1 MSRVLLDYP
10 HRGAGHCGSG
20 ALRDLLDW
28 SDLGWD
34 GPPDEGLVFGLGG
47 GLGFSYLRV
56 PGLVP
61 PVYMVGRGGD
71 MEVDLLARLGATVD
85 LRRTDDPVLGWQ
97 WVRDEL
103 DSGRPVMVWADI
115 AELPYLR
122 VRLQMSRHD
131 VVVIGYDDDEQV
143 AYVVD
148 NDREDVQSVPYDALA
163 RARSSKAFPEPTR
176 HATFATTWP
185 QHLPDLA
192 AVAADAF
199 AASADSMRT
208 GGADL
213 VDLSLLPQGSV
224 SGTGLAGVQALAD
237 DIPTWPDVL
246 DETTLE
252 SALRALP
259 VFIEKAG
266 TGGGL
271 FRLLQAACC
280 HDVATRTG
288 SASSRAAG
296 EAYDRC
302 AQAWSHLASSAS
314 EDGPAAARSSWVAR
328 AAAALP
334 ALEAEATAALQA
346 AADELGC

>member
-28 SDLGWD
+28 AGLGWD

-47 GLGFSYLRV
+47 GLGLAYLRV
-56 PGLVP
+56 PGLAP
-61 PVYMVGRGGD
+61 PVYLVGRGGD

-85 LRRTDDPVLGWQ
+85 LRRSDDPVLGWQ

-103 DSGRPVMVWADI
+103 DAGRPVMVWADI

-131 VVVIGYDDDEQV
+131 IVVIGYDDDEQV

-148 NDREDVQSVPYDALA
+148 NDREDVQQVPYDALA

-185 QHLPDLA
+185 QQLPDLA

-199 AASADSMRT
+199 AASASSMRT

-213 VDLSLLPQGSV
+213 VDRSWLPDGSV
-224 SGTGLAGVQALAD
+224 SGTGLAGVQALAE
-237 DIPTWPDVL
+237 DIPTWADVL

-259 VFIEKAG
+259 VFVEKAG

-271 FRLLQAACC
+271 FRRLQAACC
-280 HDVATRTG
+280 HDVAARTG
-288 SASSRAAG
+288 SAASRAAG
-296 EAYDRC
+296 QAYDRC
-302 AQAWSHLASSAS
+302 AQEWSALGSAAKG
-314 EDGPAAARSSWVAR
+314 DGPAGARLSGAAR
-328 AAAALP
+328 AAATLH
-334 ALEAEATAALQA
+334 ALEAEATDALGA
-346 AADELGC
+346 AADDLRG